1 MPTVQEII
9 DYVTGLAGRPLGGD
23 EGVQHGSPETQISG
37 ATVSWMATPSA
48 LEAAG
53 AAGHNLLIS
62 HESLYYPYG
71 VLTPDDPPV
80 GWWEWPINRR
90 RNELLERYGLAF
102 ARLHG
107 TLDHLCVCDAFAELL
122 QLGEPAESDGLV
134 RIYEGA
140 GCTLRELVWR
150 VKGRAEMPAVRVV
163 RAGGWDDP
171 VSRIGLPV
179 GGLGLFVNVGYM
191 EKLIERGCD
200 VMIAGESDDYGF
212 RFALESGVSMIE
224 TSHELSENPGM
235 RQARDLLA
243 DRFPEVEFSFFPNT
257 CPWEVV

>member
-1 MPTVQEII
+1 MPTVRDII
-9 DYVTGLAGRPLGGD
+9 DHITGLADRSLGRD
-23 EGVQHGSPETQISG
+23 EGVHHGSPEAEVRGVTL
-37 ATVSWMATPSA
+37 SWMATPSA
-48 LEAAG
+48 LQAAG
-53 AAGHNLLIS
+53 EAGHELLIS

-71 VLTPDDPPV
+71 ALRPDDPPE
-80 GWWEWPINRR
+80 GWPEWPINRR
-90 RNELLERYGLAF
+90 RRELLERYGLAF

-107 TLDHLCVCDAFAELL
+107 TLDHLCVCDAFADLL
-122 QLGEPAESDGLV
+122 GLGEPAEADGLV
-134 RIYEGA
+134 RVYEGA
-140 GCTLRELVWR
+140 GCTLRDLLWR
-150 VKGRAEMPAVRVV
+150 VKGCLEMPAVRVI
-163 RAGGWDDP
+163 RARGWDEA

-179 GGLGLFVNVGYM
+179 GGLGLFVNVGHV

-212 RFALESGVSMIE
+212 RFALESGASMIE

-243 DRFPEVEFSFFPNT
+243 ERFPEVQFGFFANT